1 MPSKRYKEAAK
12 LLENGKN
19 YPLVDA
25 VAMLKK
31 FPKAKFDESVDL
43 SIKLNV
49 DPKQSEQMVRGT
61 VPLPHGTGKKVRVV
75 AFAEGAQAEAARS
88 AGAEVVGFKEIIA
101 KIKGGWF
108 DFDIAVATPDAM
120 QEVRKLGKELGPKG
134 LMPNPKT
141 GTVSEDMAKAVREF
155 KAGRV
160 EFKMDKNANLHVAVG
175 KASFEAE
182 QIAANARAVIE
193 AVVKSRPSTVKGIFL
208 GRCILSTTMSPGIS
222 VELKEFIAVAV

>member
-25 VAMLKK
+25 VAVLKK

-222 VELKEFIAVAV
+222 VDLKEFIAVAV

>member
-19 YPLVDA
+19 YPLADA
-25 VAMLKK
+25 VAVLKK
-31 FPKAKFDESVDL
+31 FPTAKFDESVDL

-182 QIAANARAVIE
+182 QISANARAVIE